1 MSEPKAGDVIRW
13 TRDDNWRGIEVV
25 EYTLEIYRFTLG
37 FFEDEQHRE
46 AGCFTPLSDRYL
58 WIDGPD
64 SKEGYVCN
72 FGSYRSNQVPAF
84 DIIKSE
90 LMEVGE

>member
-13 TRDDNWRGIEVV
+13 ARRGNWRGIEVV

-37 FFEDEQHRE
+37 FFESEQHRE
-46 AGCFTPLSDRYL
+46 AGVFTPLSDSEL

-64 SKEGYVCN
+64 SKGEYICN
-72 FGSYRSNQVPAF
+72 FGPYRSNQVQAF
-84 DIIKSE
+84 EIIES
-90 LMEVGE
+90 